1 MFDSLNIHIS
11 RNVKQFKIIASMKTK
26 KLFAILLWYCRK
38 RAKNCGTRSFCR
50 TFQKAHRFLEKCI
63 KARHNNQQIKIKSV
77 KANLRI
83 RSFRGKNEDEMK
95 KLGEMSS
102 IFAFCISKLGYMEVF
117 MKI

>member
-1 MFDSLNIHIS
+1 M
-11 RNVKQFKIIASMKTK
+11 
-26 KLFAILLWYCRK
+26 
-38 RAKNCGTRSFCR
+38 
-50 TFQKAHRFLEKCI
+50 HRFFEIYI
-63 KARHNNQQIKIKSV
+63 KTCHNNQQIKIKSV

-102 IFAFCISKLGYMEVF
+102 NFEFCISKLGYMEVF